1 MPSRSLGLEF
11 IQYELKF
18 YTLSISETCKNYK
31 EYEINQNSF
40 MRPQKMNWKK
50 DHIHLMCVE
59 LIIVKAYKSETLF
72 NQKLPLK
79 AREGP
84 KAKREK

>member
-1 MPSRSLGLEF
+1 
-11 IQYELKF
+11 
-18 YTLSISETCKNYK
+18 
-31 EYEINQNSF
+31 
-40 MRPQKMNWKK
+40 MNWKK